1 MSNQHS
7 GTASAEHS
15 IWIWIIFAALLVVGA
30 LIAVG
35 ALAIVNANQMTQL
48 PTGSQSV
55 PTTR

>member
-1 MSNQHS
+1 MSDQHS
-7 GTASAEHS
+7 GAASAEHS
-15 IWIWIIFAALLVVGA
+15 IWIWVIFVGLLLLGA
-30 LIAVG
+30 LIAMG